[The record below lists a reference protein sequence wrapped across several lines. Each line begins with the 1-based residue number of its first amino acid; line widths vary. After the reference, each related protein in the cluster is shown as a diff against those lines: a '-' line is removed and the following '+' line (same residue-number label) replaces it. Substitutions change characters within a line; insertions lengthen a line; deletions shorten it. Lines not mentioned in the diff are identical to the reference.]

1 MILKKPYGFLIK
13 NFKIIHLFLT
23 GLYIYLL
30 IKVNAILNYYNGYI
44 DKTENRLNAIKLTT
58 KYYLIAIILS
68 IIICAI
74 IYALMKYKKK
84 PKLLYFIL
92 IILYILIALVIKI
105 SYDGLQ
111 HIYIYNTLDG
121 KTLRLYRDILRITSL
136 FQYISIAFTLIRG
149 LGFDIKKFNF
159 KEDIADL
166 NLNIDDEEEVELT
179 LGSNDGLFRRIRKKI
194 REYTYY
200 YKENKLIL
208 ITIAISIIFIV
219 IVSSLLNTKVIN
231 KIYNEKETLITDGF
245 DLVVTNSYITDKS
258 YKNMIISNK
267 DNTYV
272 IVKMYISPHE
282 KGNVLNTGNILLK
295 IDNNKY
301 TVEEKNNNNFKD
313 LGTVYLSQKIL
324 NSKEYLFIFNIPK
337 EDNNKK
343 MQLIYSE
350 KNKINL
356 LPKDIDSTSKEVN
369 LKLAETLNLEET
381 ILGYGALNINS
392 IEIKDT
398 FTNDFEYEVN
408 NKIYKSKLTIKS
420 NLNTIIN
427 IKLTATLPNKFTT
440 YELLNTYGKIKYKIN
455 NEEYTSSLMND
466 KTPGNYTEGLFLE
479 VDKNIESATNIWLEI
494 KIRNNAYIY
503 TLK

>member
-1 MILKKPYGFLIK
+1 MILRKPYGFLIK

-30 IKVNAILNYYNGYI
+30 IKVNTILKYYNGYI
-44 DKTENRLNAIKLTT
+44 AKTENRLNAIKLTT

-74 IYALMKYKKK
+74 IYALMRYKKK

-92 IILYILIALVIKI
+92 IILYVLIALVIKI

-121 KTLRLYRDILRITSL
+121 KTLRLYRDILRITTL

-166 NLNIDDEEEVELT
+166 DLNIDDEEEVELT
-179 LGSNDGLFRRIRKKI
+179 LGSNEGLFRRIRKKI

-208 ITIAISIIFIV
+208 LIITIAIIV
-219 IVSSLLNTKVIN
+219 IVAISSLLNTKVIN
-231 KIYNEKETLITDGF
+231 KVYNEKETLRTDAF
-245 DLVVTNSYITDKS
+245 DFVVTNSYITNKN
-258 YKNMIISNK
+258 YKNIIISDN

-282 KGNVLNTGNILLK
+282 KGNVLNTGNIILK
-295 IDNNKY
+295 VDNNKY
-301 TVEEKNNNNFKD
+301 TIEEKNNDNFKD
-313 LGTVYLSQKIL
+313 LGTIYLSQKIL
-324 NSKEYLFIFNIPK
+324 DSKEYIFVFNIPK
-337 EDNNKK
+337 VDNNKK

-356 LPKDIDSTSKEVN
+356 FPKDIDNTSKETN
-369 LKLAETLNLEET
+369 LKLKEPLNLEET
-381 ILGYGALNINS
+381 ILGYGTISINS
-392 IEIKDT
+392 IEIKNT

-408 NKIYKSKLTIKS
+408 NKKYKSKLTIKS
-420 NLNTIIN
+420 NSNTILN
-427 IKLTATLPNKFTT
+427 LKLTATLPNKFTI

-479 VDKNIESATNIWLEI
+479 VDKNIENATNIWIEI
-494 KIRNNAYIY
+494 KIRNKAYIY